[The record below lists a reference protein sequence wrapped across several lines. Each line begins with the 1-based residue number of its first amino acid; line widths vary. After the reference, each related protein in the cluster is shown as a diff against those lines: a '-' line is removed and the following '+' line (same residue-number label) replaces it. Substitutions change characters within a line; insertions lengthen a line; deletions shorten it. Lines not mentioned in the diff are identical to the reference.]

1 MQAITIVPQAYQIKR
16 DPDNLDAIKTPIDAV
31 KNRPVYNI
39 TGCQTSR
46 TAIEAF
52 DGTVDLYH
60 PKHVKKAIFNEA
72 AAKETDKN

>member
-1 MQAITIVPQAYQIKR
+1 
-16 DPDNLDAIKTPIDAV
+16 
-31 KNRPVYNI
+31 VYNI

-46 TAIEAF
+46 MAIEAF
-52 DGTVDLYH
+52 GGKVDLYH